1 MIKIRKSSDRGYANH
16 GWLEAR
22 HSFSF
27 ADYYDPAH
35 MGFSVLR
42 VINEDKIIGG
52 AGFPT
57 HSHKDMEII
66 TYIIDGVLEHKDSMG
81 NTATISPGEVQRMSA
96 GTGVRHSEYNHLKDK
111 KTHLLQIWIMPDKD
125 GYPPSYQQKNF
136 AAQLAKNKLILVAS
150 NSGRDGSV
158 SLSQDVDIYA
168 LKSTVSGEKILNTQ
182 ENRFYWLQVITGVV
196 QFNEVILSAG
206 DAISASM
213 LSRIHLKWQ
222 HGSASGEVAGK
233 ISGAEF
239 ILFDL
244 P

>member
-1 MIKIRKSSDRGYANH
+1 MKMIKIRKSSERGQANH

-42 VINEDKIIGG
+42 VINEDKIVGG

-57 HSHKDMEII
+57 HGHQNMEII

-81 NTATISPGEVQRMSA
+81 NKATINPGEVQRMSA
-96 GTGVRHSEYNHLKDK
+96 GTGVRHSEYNHLQNK
-111 KTHLLQIWIMPDKD
+111 KTHLLQIWITPDKN
-125 GYPPSYQQKNF
+125 GYPPTYEQKNF
-136 AAQLAKNKLILVAS
+136 ISKLLKNEIVLVAS

-158 SLSQDVDIYA
+158 SLSQDVDLYA
-168 LKSTVSGEKILNTQ
+168 LKSSTEGEKILNTQ
-182 ENRFYWLQVITGVV
+182 EDRSYWLQVVHGIV
-196 QFNEVILSAG
+196 QFNEVSLSAG
-206 DAISASM
+206 DALSASM
-213 LSRIHLKWQ
+213 LSRIHLKWRA
-222 HGSASGEVAGK
+222 GS
-233 ISGAEF
+233 EF
-239 ILFDL
+239 LLFDL

>member
-1 MIKIRKSSDRGYANH
+1 MIKIRKSSERGYANH

-35 MGFSVLR
+35 LGFSVLR
-42 VINEDKIIGG
+42 VINEDKIVGG

-57 HSHKDMEII
+57 HGHQNMEII
-66 TYIIDGVLEHKDSMG
+66 TYIVDGVLEHKDSMG

-111 KTHLLQIWIMPDKD
+111 KTHLLQIWIMPDKNA
-125 GYPPSYQQKNF
+125 YPPSYEQKNF
-136 AAQLAKNKLILVAS
+136 APQFLKNELILVAS

-158 SLSQDVDIYA
+158 SLNQDVDLYA
-168 LKSTVSGEKILNTQ
+168 LKSSSAGEKILNT
-182 ENRFYWLQVITGVV
+182 EEGRFYWLQVVRGVV
-196 QFNEVILSAG
+196 KFNDVTLGSG
-206 DAISASM
+206 DAISGSV

-222 HGSASGEVAGK
+222 PES
-233 ISGAEF
+233 EF
-239 ILFDL
+239 LLFDL